1 MPQSSLNPA
10 QMPVP
15 LQIFATQQLLNAEQ
29 LSALLTLE
37 TFFPEGL
44 EDGRWSQDEPDADG
58 LNLKLDA
65 LMKTWR
71 DKRPEQ
77 EPPAPVWKC
86 DGRWRSPAAGS
97 RQIEDHRDMIA
108 AHPQL
113 PHLLTSHDR
122 LWEEAILHDLSLP
135 QWVVAAWWWGC
146 AAVVC
151 NTSVEKLEFAIAGWQ
166 QRYRCAV
173 LYLQS
178 PEMKQDPEIVA
189 AYRAD
194 LSCSNST
201 HIPQTVDLAWAAQD
215 NFDWKHWQLPSALQ
229 PWGSRAQRGK
239 EVMAKPQI

>member
-1 MPQSSLNPA
+1 MPQPSLETD

-15 LQIFATQQLLNAEQ
+15 LRIFATQQLLGAEQ
-29 LSALLTLE
+29 LSVLCQLE

-44 EDGRWSQDEPDADG
+44 QDRHWSYDEPDTDV
-58 LNLKLDA
+58 LNLRIDA

-86 DGRWRSPAAGS
+86 DRNS
-97 RQIEDHRDMIA
+97 ITT
-108 AHPQL
+108 HPQL
-113 PHLLTSHDR
+113 LHLLTCHDQ
-122 LWEEAILHDLSLP
+122 LWEEAIAHDLSLP

-151 NTSVEKLEFAIAGWQ
+151 NTSAEKLEFAIAGWQ

-178 PEMKQDPEIVA
+178 PEMKQDPKLVA
-189 AYRAD
+189 EYQAD
-194 LSCSNST
+194 LKYSSSA
-201 HIPQTVDLAWAAQD
+201 HIPQTVDLAWAAKD
-215 NFDWKHWQLPSALQ
+215 DFNWKHWQLPSALQ
-229 PWGSRAQRGK
+229 PWGSRAQWGK
-239 EVMAKPQI
+239 EVMARPQA